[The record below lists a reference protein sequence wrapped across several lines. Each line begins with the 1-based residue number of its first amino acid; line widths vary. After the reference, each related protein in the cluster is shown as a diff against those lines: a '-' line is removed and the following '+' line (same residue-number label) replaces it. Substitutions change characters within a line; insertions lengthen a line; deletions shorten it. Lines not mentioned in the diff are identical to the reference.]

1 MKQAVIDIGTNS
13 TRLCVADVTVKDSVT
28 LSGIQKHLTTTRLGE
43 GSAGGLL
50 QATPMERTARA
61 VADYYRKAKKD
72 GAEKIYVYATAAVR
86 EAQNNQ
92 AFADILLQNGIEL
105 IILSGEQEAEIA
117 YAGAADESNCAV
129 IDIGGGSTEVILSSN
144 GRTLALSQKIG
155 AVRLFE
161 RFGGKEGISGALA
174 RSVRDY
180 IAPTVEQYC
189 AIAPQNASHLI
200 GVSGTA
206 TTLAAMHLGL
216 TQYSGERVQNTT
228 LTLESIRTLM
238 QDLFLPL
245 EKRLLIPGVP
255 ENRGDIIPFGCII
268 LEAFMSRFGFDSIR
282 ISDTDSLEG
291 FLKLANQ

>member
-13 TRLCVADVTVKDSVT
+13 TRLCLAEVNGKNISN
-28 LSGIQKHLTTTRLGE
+28 IEKFLTTTRLGE
-43 GSAGGLL
+43 GSAEGFL
-50 QATPMERTARA
+50 QDIPMERTANA
-61 VADYYRKAKKD
+61 VISYADKALKN

-86 EAQNNQ
+86 EAQNKQ
-92 AFADILLQNGIEL
+92 VFADILLKNGINL
-105 IILSGEQEAEIA
+105 LILSGEQEAEIA
-117 YAGAADESNCAV
+117 YAGAADENNCAV
-129 IDIGGGSTEVILSSN
+129 IDIGGGSTEVILKHN
-144 GRTLALSQKIG
+144 GSTLALSKKIG

-161 RFGGKEGISGALA
+161 RFGGKEGISSGLA

-180 IAPTVEQYC
+180 IAPTVEQYS
-189 AIAPQNASHLI
+189 AISPQNACSLV

-206 TTLAAMHLGL
+206 TTLAAMALKL
-216 TQYSGERVQNTT
+216 KEYSGQKVQNTT
-228 LTLESIRTLM
+228 LTLENIRALM

-268 LEAFMSRFGFDSIR
+268 LESFMTRFGFDSIR